1 MQVVLEQE
9 EIFTV
14 TNLCKFPVV
23 VQSSQ
28 CVQLLESNDK
38 GLSRRGVHKIKVNQ
52 IVDTQ
57 ALQE

>member
-14 TNLCKFPVV
+14 TNLRKFPVM

-28 CVQLLESNDK
+28 GVQLLESNNK
-38 GLSRRGVHKIKVNQ
+38 GLSRRGVHKIKMNQ

>member
-1 MQVVLEQE
+1 M
-9 EIFTV
+9 
-14 TNLCKFPVV
+14 

-28 CVQLLESNDK
+28 GVQLLESNDK
-38 GLSRRGVHKIKVNQ
+38 GLSRRGVHKIKMNQ

>member
-14 TNLCKFPVV
+14 TNLCKFPVM

-28 CVQLLESNDK
+28 GVQLLESNNK
-38 GLSRRGVHKIKVNQ
+38 GLSRRGVHKIKMNQ